1 MRIGE
6 VSRRSGVS
14 ARMLRHYETLGLV
27 TPSARGSNG
36 YREYSPSD
44 IGRIFH
50 IEGLRRLGLSLPEVG
65 RLLAEPGFDA
75 SALVTDLI
83 AAAHERIETER
94 RLLDRLEEIRRL
106 GYTDGE
112 SLLGAIDLMRSLE
125 SRDVIQR
132 HKAALGSGV
141 DGGVPVESLSRAVL
155 DEAVPNAAGAMR
167 WALAQ
172 VGTDAVVPLSTGLR
186 SAEPAVRRNAIR
198 ALDEIR
204 RTASADD
211 VAVATAVAV
220 PMQEALDDDDLE
232 VRTVA
237 ALALGDMRDPVAVP
251 ILLEVAMSDEKDI
264 DAAEALAGY
273 FAEVPPAGGAN
284 APSRDEVEVP
294 VDGVEV
300 PVDGVEVPVDGV
312 EVPVVDGAGA
322 ATGEDTGEPTGDS
335 VGASIMA
342 ALRER
347 LRSSDAHVRF
357 RVLQVLI
364 EIPDPQAEALL
375 TGLTHDAEQE
385 IAETA
390 KAALRRRRRTSAETG
405 RHR

>member
-94 RLLDRLEEIRRL
+94 RLLERLEEIRGL
-106 GYTDGE
+106 GRSDGE
-112 SLLGAIDLMRSLE
+112 SLLGTIDLMRSLE

-141 DGGVPVESLSRAVL
+141 ALGVPVESLSRAVL

-172 VGTDAVVPLSTGLR
+172 VGTDAVEPLSTGLR

-220 PMQEALDDDDLE
+220 HMREALRDDDLE
-232 VRTVA
+232 VMTVA

-284 APSRDEVEVP
+284 APSRDE
-294 VDGVEV
+294 
-300 PVDGVEVPVDGV
+300 VEVPVDGV

-385 IAETA
+385 TAETA

>member
-141 DGGVPVESLSRAVL
+141 DLGVPVESLSRAVL

-172 VGTDAVVPLSTGLR
+172 VGTDAVGPLSTGLR

-264 DAAEALAGY
+264 DAAEALASY

-284 APSRDEVEVP
+284 APSRDE
-294 VDGVEV
+294 
-300 PVDGVEVPVDGV
+300 VEVPVDGV

>member
-14 ARMLRHYETLGLV
+14 ARMLRHYESLGLV
-27 TPSARGSNG
+27 TPSARGANG

-106 GYTDGE
+106 GRTDGE

-141 DGGVPVESLSRAVL
+141 DGSVPVESLSRAVL

-172 VGTDAVVPLSTGLR
+172 VGTDAVEPLSVGLR
-186 SAEPAVRRNAIR
+186 STDPAVRRNAIR

-211 VAVATAVAV
+211 VAVVTTS
-220 PMQEALDDDDLE
+220 MREALDDDDLE

-237 ALALGDMRDPVAVP
+237 ALALGDLRDPVAVP
-251 ILLEVAMSDEKDI
+251 TLLEIAMGDEKDI

-273 FAEVPPAGGAN
+273 LTG
-284 APSRDEVEVP
+284 APSQHGAQEPAD
-294 VDGVEV
+294 
-300 PVDGVEVPVDGV
+300 
-312 EVPVVDGAGA
+312 DGAGESGGGA
-322 ATGEDTGEPTGDS
+322 DDS
-335 VGASIMA
+335 VGALIMA
-342 ALRER
+342 E
-347 LRSSDAHVRF
+347 LRSRLTSPEAHVRF

-364 EIPDPQAEALL
+364 EIPGPEAEELL
-375 TGLTHDAEQE
+375 TELAEDE
-385 IAETA
+385 EREVARTAE
-390 KAALRRRRRTSAETG
+390 AALRRRRSSGAETG
-405 RHR
+405 

>member
-94 RLLDRLEEIRRL
+94 RLLERLEEIRGL
-106 GYTDGE
+106 GRSDGE
-112 SLLGAIDLMRSLE
+112 SLLGTIDLMRSLE

-141 DGGVPVESLSRAVL
+141 DLGVPVESLSRAVL

-172 VGTDAVVPLSTGLR
+172 VGTDAVEPLSTGLR

-220 PMQEALDDDDLE
+220 HMREALRDDDLE

-284 APSRDEVEVP
+284 APSRDE
-294 VDGVEV
+294 
-300 PVDGVEVPVDGV
+300 VEVPVDGV

-385 IAETA
+385 TAETA
-390 KAALRRRRRTSAETG
+390 KAALLRRRSTSTRTG

>member
-264 DAAEALAGY
+264 DAAEALASY

-284 APSRDEVEVP
+284 APSRDE
-294 VDGVEV
+294 
-300 PVDGVEVPVDGV
+300 VEVPVDGV

>member
-94 RLLDRLEEIRRL
+94 RLLERLEEIRGL
-106 GYTDGE
+106 GRSDGE
-112 SLLGAIDLMRSLE
+112 SLLGTIDLMRSLE

-141 DGGVPVESLSRAVL
+141 DLGVPVESLSRAVL

-172 VGTDAVVPLSTGLR
+172 VGTDAVEPLSTGLR

-220 PMQEALDDDDLE
+220 HMREALRDDDLE
-232 VRTVA
+232 VMTVA

-284 APSRDEVEVP
+284 APSRDE
-294 VDGVEV
+294 
-300 PVDGVEVPVDGV
+300 VEVPVDGV

-385 IAETA
+385 TAETA
-390 KAALRRRRRTSAETG
+390 KAALLRRRSTSTRTG

>member
-83 AAAHERIETER
+83 AAAHEKIETER

-106 GYTDGE
+106 GRTDGE

-172 VGTDAVVPLSTGLR
+172 VGTDAVEPLSTGLR

-211 VAVATAVAV
+211 VAVAIAVAV
-220 PMQEALDDDDLE
+220 PMREALRDDDAE

-251 ILLEVAMSDEKDI
+251 VLLEVAMSDEKDI

-284 APSRDEVEVP
+284 APSRDE
-294 VDGVEV
+294 
-300 PVDGVEVPVDGV
+300 VEVPVDGV

-364 EIPDPQAEALL
+364 EIPDLQAEALL

-390 KAALRRRRRTSAETG
+390 KAALLRRGRTSAETG

>member
-94 RLLDRLEEIRRL
+94 RLLERLEEIRGL
-106 GYTDGE
+106 GRSDGE
-112 SLLGAIDLMRSLE
+112 SLLGTIDLMRSLE

-141 DGGVPVESLSRAVL
+141 DLGVPVESLSRAVL

-172 VGTDAVVPLSTGLR
+172 VGTDAVEPLSTGLR

-220 PMQEALDDDDLE
+220 HMREALRDDDLE
-232 VRTVA
+232 VMTVA

-284 APSRDEVEVP
+284 APSRDE
-294 VDGVEV
+294 
-300 PVDGVEVPVDGV
+300 VEVPVDGV

-385 IAETA
+385 TAETA

>member
-141 DGGVPVESLSRAVL
+141 DLGVPVESLSRAVL

-172 VGTDAVVPLSTGLR
+172 VGTDAVGPLSTGLR

-220 PMQEALDDDDLE
+220 HMREALRDDDLE
-232 VRTVA
+232 VMTVA

-264 DAAEALAGY
+264 DAAEALASY

-284 APSRDEVEVP
+284 APSRDE
-294 VDGVEV
+294 
-300 PVDGVEVPVDGV
+300 VEVPVDGV

>member
-1 MRIGE
+1 MAMRIGE

-94 RLLDRLEEIRRL
+94 RLLERLEEIRGL
-106 GYTDGE
+106 GRSDGE
-112 SLLGAIDLMRSLE
+112 SLLGTIDLMRSLE

-141 DGGVPVESLSRAVL
+141 DLGVPVESLSRAVL

-172 VGTDAVVPLSTGLR
+172 VGTDAVEPLSTGLR

-220 PMQEALDDDDLE
+220 HMREALRDDDLE
-232 VRTVA
+232 VMTVA

-284 APSRDEVEVP
+284 APSRDE
-294 VDGVEV
+294 
-300 PVDGVEVPVDGV
+300 VEVPVDGV

-385 IAETA
+385 TAETA
-390 KAALRRRRRTSAETG
+390 KAALLRRRSTSTRTG

>member
-83 AAAHERIETER
+83 AAAHEKIETER

-106 GYTDGE
+106 GRTDGE

-172 VGTDAVVPLSTGLR
+172 VGTDAVEPLSTGLR

-211 VAVATAVAV
+211 VAVAIAVAV
-220 PMQEALDDDDLE
+220 PMREALRDDDAE

-300 PVDGVEVPVDGV
+300 PV
-312 EVPVVDGAGA
+312 VDGAGA

-364 EIPDPQAEALL
+364 EIPDLQAEALL

-390 KAALRRRRRTSAETG
+390 KAALLRRGRTSAETG

>member
-94 RLLDRLEEIRRL
+94 RLLERLEEIRGL
-106 GYTDGE
+106 GRSDGE
-112 SLLGAIDLMRSLE
+112 SLLGTIDLMRSLE

-141 DGGVPVESLSRAVL
+141 DLGVPVESLSRAVL

-172 VGTDAVVPLSTGLR
+172 VGTDAVEPLSTGLR

-220 PMQEALDDDDLE
+220 HMREALRDDDLE
-232 VRTVA
+232 VMTVA

-284 APSRDEVEVP
+284 APSRDE
-294 VDGVEV
+294 
-300 PVDGVEVPVDGV
+300 VEVPVDGV

>member
-172 VGTDAVVPLSTGLR
+172 VGTDAVGPLSTGLR

-264 DAAEALAGY
+264 DAAEALASY

-284 APSRDEVEVP
+284 APSRDE
-294 VDGVEV
+294 
-300 PVDGVEVPVDGV
+300 VEVPVDGV

>member
-1 MRIGE
+1 MAMRIGE

-264 DAAEALAGY
+264 DAAEALASY

-284 APSRDEVEVP
+284 APSRDE
-294 VDGVEV
+294 
-300 PVDGVEVPVDGV
+300 VEVPVDGV

-390 KAALRRRRRTSAETG
+390 KAALRRRRSTSTRTG

>member
-94 RLLDRLEEIRRL
+94 RLLERLEEIRGL
-106 GYTDGE
+106 GRSDGE
-112 SLLGAIDLMRSLE
+112 SLLGTIDLMRSLE

-141 DGGVPVESLSRAVL
+141 DLGVPVESLSRAVL

-172 VGTDAVVPLSTGLR
+172 VGTDAVEPLSTGLR

-220 PMQEALDDDDLE
+220 HMREALRDDDLE
-232 VRTVA
+232 VMTVA

-284 APSRDEVEVP
+284 APSRDE
-294 VDGVEV
+294 
-300 PVDGVEVPVDGV
+300 VEVPVDGV

-375 TGLTHDAEQE
+375 TGLTRDEERE

-390 KAALRRRRRTSAETG
+390 KAALLRRRSTSAETG

>member
-106 GYTDGE
+106 GRTDGE

-132 HKAALGSGV
+132 QKAALGSGV

-172 VGTDAVVPLSTGLR
+172 VGTDAVEPLSTGLR

-220 PMQEALDDDDLE
+220 PMREALDDDDLE

-284 APSRDEVEVP
+284 VPSRDEVEVP
-294 VDGVEV
+294 VDGAEV
-300 PVDGVEVPVDGV
+300 PVDGE

-322 ATGEDTGEPTGDS
+322 ATGEDTGESTGDS

-375 TGLTHDAEQE
+375 TGLTHDAERE

-390 KAALRRRRRTSAETG
+390 KAALRRRGSTSAETG

>member
-1 MRIGE
+1 MAMRIGE

-83 AAAHERIETER
+83 AAAHEKIETER

-106 GYTDGE
+106 GRTDGE

-172 VGTDAVVPLSTGLR
+172 VGTDAVEPLSTGLR

-211 VAVATAVAV
+211 VAVAIAVAV
-220 PMQEALDDDDLE
+220 PMREALRDDDAE

-300 PVDGVEVPVDGV
+300 PV
-312 EVPVVDGAGA
+312 VDGAGA

-364 EIPDPQAEALL
+364 EIPDLQAEALL

-390 KAALRRRRRTSAETG
+390 KAALLRRGRTSAETG

>member
-1 MRIGE
+1 
-6 VSRRSGVS
+6 
-14 ARMLRHYETLGLV
+14 MLGG
-27 TPSARGSNG
+27 ANG

-94 RLLDRLEEIRRL
+94 RLLDRLEEIQRL
-106 GYTDGE
+106 GRTDGE

-141 DGGVPVESLSRAVL
+141 DGSVPVESLSRAVL

-172 VGTDAVVPLSTGLR
+172 VGIDAVEPLSAGLR
-186 SAEPAVRRNAIR
+186 STDPAVRRNAIR

-204 RTASADD
+204 RTASAGD
-211 VAVATAVAV
+211 VAVVRAVAAS
-220 PMQEALDDDDLE
+220 MREALDDDDVE

-237 ALALGDMRDPVAVP
+237 ALALGDLRDPVAVP
-251 ILLEVAMSDEKDI
+251 ILLEIAMGDEKDI

-273 FAEVPPAGGAN
+273 LTGVPSQHGAEEPA
-284 APSRDEVEVP
+284 D
-294 VDGVEV
+294 
-300 PVDGVEVPVDGV
+300 
-312 EVPVVDGAGA
+312 DGAGESGRGA
-322 ATGEDTGEPTGDS
+322 DDS
-335 VGASIMA
+335 VGALIMA
-342 ALRER
+342 ELRGR
-347 LRSSDAHVRF
+347 LTSPDARVRF
-357 RVLQVLI
+357 RVLQVLM
-364 EIPDPQAEALL
+364 EIPGPEAEELL
-375 TGLTHDAEQE
+375 TDLAEDDE
-385 IAETA
+385 REVARTAE
-390 KAALRRRRRTSAETG
+390 AALRRRGSTGAETG

>member
-1 MRIGE
+1 MAMRIGE

-264 DAAEALAGY
+264 DAAEALASY

-284 APSRDEVEVP
+284 APSRDE
-294 VDGVEV
+294 
-300 PVDGVEVPVDGV
+300 VEVPVDGV

>member
-300 PVDGVEVPVDGV
+300 PV
-312 EVPVVDGAGA
+312 VDGAGA

-390 KAALRRRRRTSAETG
+390 KAALRRRRSTSTRTG

>member
-264 DAAEALAGY
+264 DAAEALASY

-284 APSRDEVEVP
+284 APSRDE
-294 VDGVEV
+294 
-300 PVDGVEVPVDGV
+300 VEVPVDGV

-390 KAALRRRRRTSAETG
+390 KAALRRRRSTSTRTG

>member
-94 RLLDRLEEIRRL
+94 RLLERLEEIRGL
-106 GYTDGE
+106 GRSDGE
-112 SLLGAIDLMRSLE
+112 SLLGTIDLMRSLE

-172 VGTDAVVPLSTGLR
+172 VGTDAVEPLSTGLR

-264 DAAEALAGY
+264 DAAEALASY

-284 APSRDEVEVP
+284 APSRDE
-294 VDGVEV
+294 
-300 PVDGVEVPVDGV
+300 VEVPVDGV

-385 IAETA
+385 TAETA

>member
-1 MRIGE
+1 
-6 VSRRSGVS
+6 
-14 ARMLRHYETLGLV
+14 
-27 TPSARGSNG
+27 
-36 YREYSPSD
+36 
-44 IGRIFH
+44 
-50 IEGLRRLGLSLPEVG
+50 
-65 RLLAEPGFDA
+65 
-75 SALVTDLI
+75 
-83 AAAHERIETER
+83 
-94 RLLDRLEEIRRL
+94 
-106 GYTDGE
+106 
-112 SLLGAIDLMRSLE
+112 MRSLE

-132 HKAALGSGV
+132 HKAALGGGV

-264 DAAEALAGY
+264 DATEALASY

-284 APSRDEVEVP
+284 APSRDE
-294 VDGVEV
+294 
-300 PVDGVEVPVDGV
+300 VEVPVDGV

-342 ALRER
+342 RRGSACVRPMPMCASGSSRCSSRSRTLRPR
-347 LRSSDAHVRF
+347 PCSPDSPMMRSRRSR
-357 RVLQVLI
+357 R
-364 EIPDPQAEALL
+364 P
-375 TGLTHDAEQE
+375 
-385 IAETA
+385 
-390 KAALRRRRRTSAETG
+390 RRRPCGDGEGPAPRPADIARLDP
-405 RHR
+405 

>member
-94 RLLDRLEEIRRL
+94 RLLERLEEIRGL
-106 GYTDGE
+106 GRSDGE

-264 DAAEALAGY
+264 DAAEALASY

-284 APSRDEVEVP
+284 APSRDE
-294 VDGVEV
+294 
-300 PVDGVEVPVDGV
+300 VEVPVDGV

>member
-14 ARMLRHYETLGLV
+14 ARMLRHCETLGLV

-83 AAAHERIETER
+83 AAAHERIEAER

-106 GYTDGE
+106 GRTDGE

-172 VGTDAVVPLSTGLR
+172 VGTDAVEPLSTGLR

-220 PMQEALDDDDLE
+220 HMREALDDDDLE

-251 ILLEVAMSDEKDI
+251 ILLEIAMSDEKDI

-284 APSRDEVEVP
+284 APSRYEVEI
-294 VDGVEV
+294 
-300 PVDGVEVPVDGV
+300 PVDGV
-312 EVPVVDGAGA
+312 EVPVVYGAGA

-364 EIPDPQAEALL
+364 ETPDPQAEALL
-375 TGLTHDAEQE
+375 TGLTRDEERE

-390 KAALRRRRRTSAETG
+390 KAALLRRGRTSAETG